1 MNKKIVTKFSVKLR
15 ILNFASIIS
24 TDIFINIL
32 VEHSFMSSSMEKI
45 KLDYSLKNIP
55 TPDKN
60 TYELLLIEK
69 IEAVGKHMRWKLF
82 WTNNR

>member
-1 MNKKIVTKFSVKLR
+1 
-15 ILNFASIIS
+15 
-24 TDIFINIL
+24 
-32 VEHSFMSSSMEKI
+32 MSSSMEKI

>member
-1 MNKKIVTKFSVKLR
+1 
-15 ILNFASIIS
+15 
-24 TDIFINIL
+24 
-32 VEHSFMSSSMEKI
+32 MSSSMEKI

-69 IEAVGKHMRWKLF
+69 IEAVEVGKRKHTLPK
-82 WTNNR
+82 TK